1 MRDYEYRPQVFKSRP
16 SASTD
21 SPAKRLPLLN
31 PVFSL
36 LLIFFSIG
44 CNNDFVAQPPTGSP
58 PLPSPTIAETNAD
71 FLVLLTRMSAQPI
84 EIYAD
89 LAFRVLDS
97 NRNWTRD
104 KKIEV
109 LEELFRRAEEAKG
122 EFKRKQHEGATDS
135 PSGLDSMV
143 ADQKLDGHSIKL
155 RVIEKM
161 IEIDPLRARQMF
173 DEVSSKPLKTLDCSD
188 ELDYDPELH
197 FLVLRRIANG
207 TFGQEEKDNHQH
219 ISYISSK
226 LDELSS
232 PSELRPALELV
243 LSFSNSKNE
252 FEALLDSLARSF
264 KTIRSDPAG
273 FHYSIRY
280 GRVIDVVADRLIPRI
295 ESNGMLVENFA
306 KPFGTYLVK
315 NFTGTRCANRQFD
328 KTETERLIT
337 RLNEQTNLRINNEE
351 LKPEKIESAESGPS
365 YWRSQRSKEMLADV
379 KKLRFGDG
387 RTQLDETTKLRQE
400 WLQELQGFLEKMRS
414 WRPEDEQSSDAFI
427 HQKCIIYLS
436 LIDVVPAGQTYFEVL
451 TQFTIFLRESAVVRE
466 SPATAL
472 MYSKDI
478 LRLARK
484 LEGRNRLEFERIL
497 ESTGDDLFGLQLQ
510 IQKLSS
516 KVPETVERSDS

>member
-1 MRDYEYRPQVFKSRP
+1 MRVFACLSRVSSSASP
-16 SASTD
+16 ASTD
-21 SPAKRLPLLN
+21 SLTKRLLPLN
-31 PVFSL
+31 PLYCL
-36 LLIFFSIG
+36 LLVFFAVG
-44 CNNDFVAQPPTGSP
+44 CSSDFLAQPLTVSK
-58 PLPSPTIAETNAD
+58 PLPSPTIEETNAE
-71 FLVLLTRMSAQPI
+71 FLVLLTRMSVQPI

-109 LEELFRRAEEAKG
+109 LEELFRRADEAKR

-135 PSGLDSMV
+135 PFGLESMV

-155 RVIEKM
+155 RVIEKL

-173 DEVSSKPLKTLDCSD
+173 DEVSRKPIKTLDCSD
-188 ELDYDPELH
+188 ELDHDPELH

-264 KTIRSDPAG
+264 KTISSDPAG

-280 GRVIDVVADRLIPRI
+280 GRIIDVVADRLVPRI
-295 ESNGMLVENFA
+295 ESNGMIVDNFA

-315 NFTGTRCANRQFD
+315 NFTGTQCANRQFD
-328 KTETERLIT
+328 KAETERLIT
-337 RLNEQTNLRINNEE
+337 RLNEQTNLRINHEE
-351 LKPEKIESAESGPS
+351 LKPEKLESTQSGLS
-365 YWRSQRSKEMLADV
+365 YWSSRMSKEMLLGV

-387 RTQLDETTKLRQE
+387 RTELDETTKLGQE
-400 WLQELQGFLEKMRS
+400 WLQELQRFLETMRS
-414 WRPEDEQSSDAFI
+414 WRPEDERSTDAFI

-436 LIDVVPAGQTYFEVL
+436 LIDVVPADQTYFEVL

-516 KVPETVERSDS
+516 RVPETVERSDS